1 MTYLTK
7 KFCQKILT
15 KSIATAVQLL
25 CELDE
30 LKQQQGNECK
40 IAFIQKKLVCIN
52 NIIESINHYNNQ

>member
-7 KFCQKILT
+7 NFCQKILK
-15 KSIATAVQLL
+15 KSIASAIKLL

-30 LKQQQGNECK
+30 LKETPGNESR

-52 NIIESINHYNNQ
+52 NIIEAVNQYNDN